1 MSLLIAVPCAIAAA
15 VAYGGST
22 AVEHTAITETE
33 GTDAKGLLVVVGN
46 PRWLLGMLGDGV
58 GLILQVLALATGP
71 VVLIQPLLVLALPI
85 SLPIA
90 WWLGGPKPGLPQ
102 YGACA
107 WIIAGLSVFFALI
120 GNPGDGDPLKLR
132 PAGIAAGVVVAVG
145 LVALVAV
152 YRRTGAVKAAV
163 YGTVAGAWFGFV
175 AVLMDATT
183 LAWQHD
189 GIGAFG
195 HLDALVPLVALVVI
209 GAASI
214 ALTQAAFQVGALAAS
229 FPANL
234 TADPVT
240 AVILGALLLH
250 QDLPLSSVHVAVYLL
265 CLGAVLYGAVRLAAD
280 PSVDSVTAD

>member
-1 MSLLIAVPCAIAAA
+1 MSLLIAIPCAIAAA

-22 AVEHTAITETE
+22 AVEHTAITESGSPE
-33 GTDAKGLLVVVGN
+33 GKGLLSLVRN
-46 PRWLLGMLGDGV
+46 PRWLLGMLGDGL

-90 WWLGGPKPGLPQ
+90 WWLGGPRPGLPQ
-102 YGACA
+102 YRSCA
-107 WIIAGLSVFFALI
+107 WILAGLSIFFVLV
-120 GNPGDGDPLKLR
+120 GNPGNGDPLKVA
-132 PAGIAAGVVVAVG
+132 PAGIAAGVVVVVG

-152 YRRTGAVKAAV
+152 YRRAGAIKAAV

-189 GIGAFG
+189 GLGAFA
-195 HLDALVPLVALVVI
+195 HADALVPLITLVAI

-214 ALTQAAFQVGALAAS
+214 ALTQVAFQVGALAAS

-234 TADPVT
+234 TADPVM

-250 QDLPLSSVHVAVYLL
+250 QDLPLSPVDISVYLL
-265 CLGAVLYGAVRLAAD
+265 CLAAVLYGAVRLAAD
-280 PSVDSVTAD
+280 SPVDTVSS